1 VRETEEADLLAKAFS
16 GIQPTGEIHLGNY
29 IGALRNW
36 KPEQG
41 SYYCV
46 VDLHSLTMPWDAR
59 EMQQSIRSTAA
70 HLLALGLGESSDVFV
85 QSQVPEH
92 AELSWIL
99 TCIGRMGELGRM
111 TQFKAKGRGRQD
123 VSVGLFAYPL
133 LMAADILLYRVQEVP
148 VGEDQKQHVE
158 LTRDLA
164 LRFNSRYGPVFTVPE
179 PRISEVGARVM
190 SLRNPQE
197 KMSKSDP
204 DPNGKILVT
213 DAPDAIRKKIM
224 TAVTDSGREVY
235 YDRDEKPGVSNLL
248 EIASTLSGEG
258 IEEFAQ
264 RYRTQGYG
272 AFKGAVADVVVESLK
287 PLRERVAELLAN
299 PSEIDDALARGREHA
314 HSEAKP
320 FLDSVKRAVGLLV
333 P

>member
-1 VRETEEADLLAKAFS
+1 MAKVFS

-36 KPEQG
+36 KPEIG
-41 SYYCV
+41 AFYCV
-46 VDLHSLTMPWDAR
+46 VDLHSMTMPWAPE
-59 EMQQSIRSTAA
+59 EMRRNIRATAA
-70 HLLALGLGESSDVFV
+70 HLLALGLGESSHVFV

-92 AELSWIL
+92 AELTWIL
-99 TCIGRMGELGRM
+99 TCLGRMGELSRM
-111 TQFKAKGRGRQD
+111 TQYKAKGRGRHD

-133 LMAADILLYRVQEVP
+133 LMAADILLYGVQEVP
-148 VGEDQKQHVE
+148 VGEDQKQHIE

-179 PRISEVGARVM
+179 PRISEVGARVL

-204 DPNGKILVT
+204 DPNGKILLT
-213 DAPDAIRKKIM
+213 DPDDVMRKKIM

-235 YDRDEKPGVSNLL
+235 YDPGEKPGISNLL

-258 IEEFAQ
+258 VEDLAS
-264 RYRTQGYG
+264 RYRERGYG
-272 AFKGAVADVVVESLK
+272 TFKGAVADIVIDALR
-287 PLRERVAELLAN
+287 PLRERVLELLAS
-299 PSEIDDALARGREHA
+299 PSDIDDALARGRDYA
-314 HSEAKP
+314 HQEAKP
-320 FLDSVKRAVGLLV
+320 MLDSVKRAVGLLV

>member
-1 VRETEEADLLAKAFS
+1 MAKAFS

-36 KPEQG
+36 RPDEG

-46 VDLHSLTMPWDAR
+46 VDLHSMTMPWDPD
-59 EMQQSIRSTAA
+59 EMRRNTRATAA
-70 HLLALGLGESSDVFV
+70 HLLALGLDEPSHVFV

-99 TCIGRMGELGRM
+99 TCLGRMGELGRM
-111 TQFKAKGRGRQD
+111 TQFKSKGRGRQD

-133 LMAADILLYRVQEVP
+133 LMAADILLYRVHEVP
-148 VGEDQKQHVE
+148 VGEDQKQHIE

-164 LRFNSRYGPVFTVPE
+164 LRFNSRFGPVFTVPE
-179 PRISEVGARVM
+179 PRISEVGARVL
-190 SLRNPQE
+190 SLRNPTE

-204 DPNGKILVT
+204 DQNSKILLT
-213 DAPDAIRKKIM
+213 DPDDVIRKKVM

-235 YDRDEKPGVSNLL
+235 YDPEQKPGIANLL
-248 EIASTLSGEG
+248 EIASTLSGESV
-258 IEEFAQ
+258 EDLAT
-264 RYRTQGYG
+264 RYRDKGYG
-272 AFKGAVADVVVESLK
+272 AFKGGVADIVIAAVH
-287 PLRERVAELLAN
+287 PLRERVLELLGN
-299 PSEIDDALARGREHA
+299 PSEIDQALGRGREHA
-314 HSEAKP
+314 HAEAKP
-320 FLDSVKRAVGLLV
+320 LLDAVKQAVGLLV

>member
-1 VRETEEADLLAKAFS
+1 MAKAFS

-36 KPEQG
+36 QPESG
-41 SYYCV
+41 SYFCV
-46 VDLHSLTMPWDAR
+46 VDLHSMTMPWDPN
-59 EMQQSIRSTAA
+59 EMRQNIRSTAA
-70 HLLALGLGESSDVFV
+70 HLLALGLGDPSRVFL

-99 TCIGRMGELGRM
+99 TCLGRMGELGRM
-111 TQFKAKGRGRQD
+111 TQYKSKGRGRQD

-133 LMAADILLYRVQEVP
+133 LMAADILLYGVHEVP
-148 VGEDQKQHVE
+148 VGEDQKQHIE

-179 PRISEVGARVM
+179 PRISEVGARVL

-204 DPNGKILVT
+204 DPNSKILLT
-213 DAPDAIRKKIM
+213 DPDDVIRKKVM

-235 YDRDEKPGVSNLL
+235 YDTEEKPGISNLL
-248 EIASTLSGEG
+248 EIASTLSGENV
-258 IEEFAQ
+258 EELAG
-264 RYRTQGYG
+264 RYRDKGYG
-272 AFKGAVADVVVESLK
+272 AFKGAVADIVIAAIH
-287 PLRERVAELLAN
+287 PLRERVLELLAD
-299 PSEIDDALARGREHA
+299 PSEIDEALARGREHA
-314 HSEAKP
+314 HGEAKP
-320 FLDSVKRAVGLLV
+320 MLDAVKRAVGLLV